1 MGRYLLVWVLSGGG
15 CGLRENCNSKV
26 DCEFVYVN
34 RKYASKIY
42 VIRSINSIFEKLER
56 QMSDQTRQSDPNVRK
71 RAQVGEG
78 GGSGAGLAL
87 LDDRLNRELIDRLQ
101 RDGRMA
107 FSEIAQQLGVSE
119 GTVRNRVGAMKSG
132 GALRIVAIT
141 DPGVSEYRTEAM
153 IGLKVAP
160 GHRPEDVA
168 TRLAQL
174 DEIVYVVW
182 VSGAYDLLI
191 EIVSEDRAG
200 FLSVLSEHVHN
211 SPDIGSSDVMT
222 GLKNFKNQF
231 LLKSNWG

>member
-1 MGRYLLVWVLSGGG
+1 
-15 CGLRENCNSKV
+15 
-26 DCEFVYVN
+26 
-34 RKYASKIY
+34 
-42 VIRSINSIFEKLER
+42 
-56 QMSDQTRQSDPNVRK
+56 MSDQTSQTDPNVRK
-71 RAQVGEG
+71 RNLSGES
-78 GGSGAGLAL
+78 SGRSAGLAL
-87 LDDRLNRELIDRLQ
+87 LDDRLNREIIDRLQ

-174 DEIVYVVW
+174 EEIVYVVW
-182 VSGAYDLLI
+182 VSGTYDLLI